1 MKFSQEK
8 LPLIRQQ
15 LAIDFNISETG
26 DPNALLQELAACV
39 NHLVQND
46 FSKLI
51 GILYRIDISET
62 AVATALQQEAGA
74 DAGLVIAQLILERQ
88 LQKQE
93 TRERFRSQHDIPDD
107 EKW

>member
-1 MKFSQEK
+1 MKFSKEK

-15 LAIDFNISETG
+15 LTADFNISETG
-26 DPNALLQELAACV
+26 DAGTLWRELSACV
-39 NHLVQND
+39 NHLIQHD

-51 GILYRIDISET
+51 GILYRIDISENT
-62 AVATALQQEAGA
+62 VATALQQQADA
-74 DAGLVIAQLILERQ
+74 DAGELIAQLIIERQ

-93 TRERFRSQHDIPDD
+93 TREKFTAPRDIPDD